1 MFLLIS
7 ILGTFTS
14 VSSTNWF
21 TAWIG
26 LELNILSFVPL
37 IINNKNTLSS
47 EAAIKYFL
55 IQASASSI
63 FIFLCIYNS
72 YYNFIY
78 FFFNSPALYLIVL
91 PLIIKLGA
99 SPFHNWF
106 IIVIQRLD
114 WIMCYL
120 LMTLQKIAPLFLI
133 NFLFQKSNFILLFAF
148 ASLAVG
154 SIGGLNQ
161 TRLNKI
167 MAFSSIN
174 HLGWILVTNL
184 LNKYILIMYLIF
196 YLFINL
202 FALKF
207 LHKKNIFN
215 FNQIT
220 CNSNFINWSIR
231 ILSLGGLPPLIGFLP
246 KWIIIQILILN
257 NFNFTCFILIST
269 ALITLIFY
277 LRLIIS
283 RVIFTYSIQKW
294 TLLHESNVNISSII
308 FLSSIT
314 VLGLILYN
322 LFLT

>member
-1 MFLLIS
+1 MLIS
-7 ILGTFTS
+7 ILGTFIS

-78 FFFNSPALYLIVL
+78 FFFNSPALYLVIL

-114 WIMCYL
+114 WVMCYL

-133 NFLFQKSNFILLFAF
+133 NFLFQKSNLILLFALT
-148 ASLAVG
+148 SLIVG

-161 TRLNKI
+161 TSLNKI

-174 HLGWILVTNL
+174 HLGWILTTNL
-184 LNKYILIMYLIF
+184 LNKYILIIYVTF
-196 YLFINL
+196 YLFMNL
-202 FALKF
+202 FTLQF
-207 LHKKNIFN
+207 LYIKTIFN

-220 CNSNFINWSIR
+220 HNYNFIIWSIR

-246 KWIIIQILILN
+246 KWMVVQMLILN

-277 LRLIIS
+277 LRIIIS
-283 RVIFTYSIQKW
+283 RIIFTSSIQKW
-294 TLLHESNVNISSII
+294 ILLYNYNVNTSFVI
-308 FLSSIT
+308 FLSSLT

>member
-1 MFLLIS
+1 MLIS
-7 ILGTFTS
+7 ILGTLIS

-78 FFFNSPALYLIVL
+78 FFFNSPALYLVIL

-114 WIMCYL
+114 WVMCYL

-133 NFLFQKSNFILLFAF
+133 NFLFQKSNLILLFALT
-148 ASLAVG
+148 SLIVG

-161 TRLNKI
+161 TSLNKI

-174 HLGWILVTNL
+174 HLGWILTTNL
-184 LNKYILIMYLIF
+184 LNKYILIIYITF
-196 YLFINL
+196 YLFMNL
-202 FALKF
+202 FTLQF
-207 LHKKNIFN
+207 LYIKTIFN

-220 CNSNFINWSIR
+220 HNYNFIIWSIR

-246 KWIIIQILILN
+246 KWMVVQMLILN

-277 LRLIIS
+277 LRIIIS
-283 RVIFTYSIQKW
+283 RIIFTSSIQKW
-294 TLLHESNVNISSII
+294 ILLYNYNVNTSFVI
-308 FLSSIT
+308 FLSSLT

>member
-1 MFLLIS
+1 MLIS
-7 ILGTFTS
+7 ILGTFIS

-78 FFFNSPALYLIVL
+78 FFFNSPALYLVIL

-114 WIMCYL
+114 WVMCYL

-133 NFLFQKSNFILLFAF
+133 NFLFQKSNLILLFALT
-148 ASLAVG
+148 SLIVG

-161 TRLNKI
+161 TSLNKI

-174 HLGWILVTNL
+174 HLGWILTTNL
-184 LNKYILIMYLIF
+184 LNKYILIIYITF
-196 YLFINL
+196 YLFMNL
-202 FALKF
+202 FTLQF
-207 LHKKNIFN
+207 LYIKTIFN

-220 CNSNFINWSIR
+220 HNYNFIIWSIR
-231 ILSLGGLPPLIGFLP
+231 ILSLGGLPPFIGFLP
-246 KWIIIQILILN
+246 KWMVIQMLILN
-257 NFNFTCFILIST
+257 NFNFTCFILITT

-277 LRLIIS
+277 LRIIIS
-283 RVIFTYSIQKW
+283 RVIFTSSIQKW
-294 TLLHESNVNISSII
+294 ILLYNYNVNTSFVI
-308 FLSSIT
+308 FLSSLT